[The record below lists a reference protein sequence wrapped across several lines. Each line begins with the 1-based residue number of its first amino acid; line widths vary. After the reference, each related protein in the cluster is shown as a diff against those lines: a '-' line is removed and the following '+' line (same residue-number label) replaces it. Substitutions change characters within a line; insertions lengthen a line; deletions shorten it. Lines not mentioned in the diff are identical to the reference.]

1 MRPIA
6 VLSAVFLALA
16 PLVAI
21 AGLVHLDGLAP
32 EGFLLG
38 VTAAG
43 VAFWLIYV
51 QLPTSAPADPEHD
64 REVMGR

>member
-6 VLSAVFLALA
+6 VLSAVLLAFA

-21 AGLVHLDGLAP
+21 AGLVHLDRP
-32 EGFLLG
+32 TSQGFLLG
-38 VTAAG
+38 VTSAG

-51 QLPTSAPADPEHD
+51 QLPTRAPANPEHD
-64 REVMGR
+64 REVTRR